1 MRSSLKYMLRSCQNG
16 LIVCATMLTCSH
28 ISLAARL
35 ENQSIPTDARKAVTQ
50 QNADALAQLRD
61 IRMPSPIGWWPPAPG
76 WFVLGF
82 VLVLLVCFAA
92 VWGGWR
98 YRHGKAKREA
108 LKLLEEYF
116 VEHQKNANSSL
127 CSARISELLKR
138 VALAYFPRDLVAGLQ
153 GEEWLLFLN
162 QTAKDVDFTR
172 VRVELLELPYQA
184 SMASDISLLFE
195 LSRKWIRQRRGS
207 CLN

>member
-1 MRSSLKYMLRSCQNG
+1 MF
-16 LIVCATMLTCSH
+16 CAILHAYSH
-28 ISLAARL
+28 ISLAAPM
-35 ENQSIPTDARKAVTQ
+35 ENQSIPMGARGAVSP
-50 QNADALAQLRD
+50 QNADALAKLRD

-82 VLVLLVCFAA
+82 VVVLLVCLAA

-98 YRHGKAKREA
+98 YRHGKAKRQA
-108 LKLLEEYF
+108 LNLLEQY
-116 VEHQKNANSSL
+116 VAEHQQHANSSL
-127 CSARISELLKR
+127 FSARVSELLKR

-153 GEEWLLFLN
+153 GEAWLLFLN
-162 QTAKDVDFTR
+162 KTAKGVDFTQ

-184 SMASDISLLFE
+184 SATSDISLLFE
-195 LSRKWIRQRRGS
+195 MSRKWIRQRRGS